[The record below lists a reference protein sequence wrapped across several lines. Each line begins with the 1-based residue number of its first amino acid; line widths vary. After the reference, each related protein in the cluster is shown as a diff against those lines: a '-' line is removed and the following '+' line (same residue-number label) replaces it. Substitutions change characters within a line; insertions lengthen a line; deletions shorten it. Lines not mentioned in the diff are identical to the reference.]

1 MVFFSI
7 IVPVYNRADLIQQ
20 TLNSILNQ
28 KFQDLEIIVV
38 DDGST
43 DGTLKALTKYGDK
56 IRVFQQQ
63 NKGPGAARNLG
74 IAHAR
79 GQYITFLDSDDL
91 WFPWTLSKY
100 KEAILKNNFPTFMV
114 GESVSFWSEDEI
126 ESIQNCDLTFHS
138 FDDYYSSSKQSL
150 WLLPGGVAIKADIL
164 RQAKGFTNKWIN
176 GEDSD
181 LWLRLGTAKGFVRI
195 QSPPVLAYRQHPN
208 SAVANHHKSYEG
220 ALHKIQQEKSSFYPG
235 GRTRRIERLEI
246 LMRHIRPVTLACL
259 REKKINNGWKLYQK
273 TFIWNIYLK
282 RFSYLLAFIFL
293 LIQNYISKTIF
304 DRTSA

>member
-1 MVFFSI
+1 MVFFST
-7 IVPVYNRADLIQQ
+7 IVPVYNRANLIQY
-20 TLNSILNQ
+20 TLDSILSQ
-28 KFQDLEIIVV
+28 KEPDTEIIVV

-43 DGTLKALTKYGDK
+43 DGTLETLRRYGNK
-56 IRVFQQQ
+56 IKVLRQQ

-74 IAHAR
+74 ISHAK
-79 GQYITFLDSDDL
+79 GKYITFLDSDDL

-100 KEAILKNNFPTFMV
+100 KEAILKHNFPAFIM
-114 GESVSFWSEDEI
+114 GESILFRSENEVK
-126 ESIQNCDLTFHS
+126 SVKFSPLTLKY
-138 FDDYYSSSKQSL
+138 FDDYYSSSKKSL
-150 WLLPGGVAIKADIL
+150 WLLPGGVAVKTEFL
-164 RQAKGFTNKWIN
+164 HQAEGFTNKWIN

-293 LIQNYISKTIF
+293 LIQNYISKTVF